1 MTKGRPG
8 PAASRMMRTAFST
21 TSLPVVSY
29 TTLLSGLGAIS
40 ISFSASSYWCD
51 VISDDRHSVPYSL
64 SAVWA
69 ASTSSGWLPP
79 SGHDAHPASQSR

>member
-29 TTLLSGLGAIS
+29 TTLQSGFGAIS
-40 ISFSASSYWCD
+40 TSFSASWYWCQ
-51 VISDDRHSVPYSL
+51 VVSDERHSVPYSL
-64 SAVWA
+64 SAVCA

-79 SGHDAHPASQSR
+79 SGDDAHPASQSM